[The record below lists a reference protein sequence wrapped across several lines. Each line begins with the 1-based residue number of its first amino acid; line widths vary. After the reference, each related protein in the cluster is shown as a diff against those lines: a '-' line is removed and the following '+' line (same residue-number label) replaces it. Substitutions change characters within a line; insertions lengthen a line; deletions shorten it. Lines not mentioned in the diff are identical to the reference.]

1 MAKWYEP
8 YLKVYEKPLAE
19 VPQKVIKV
27 IQSKLEA
34 LKEYEQPVV
43 SVVLICYNEET
54 HIASC
59 IWSLCENQCNV
70 PIEIIAINNNSLDAT
85 EDVLRQ
91 LGVTYYNETNKG
103 PGYARQCGLDHA
115 RGKYHICIDADTI
128 YPPHYIATHLNR
140 LIKPDVVCTFSLW
153 SFIPEKGRSKIGLWC
168 YESLRD
174 VHLSI
179 QAIKRP
185 ELCVRG
191 MAFAFKTEFGRK
203 FGFRTDIR
211 RGEDGS
217 LALAM
222 KPLGKLVLIHSRK
235 ARVMTG
241 YGTLKTDGSLL
252 NSFKIRLVKALVNI
266 FTLFTPKHKYDD
278 DKDNLI

>member
-1 MAKWYEP
+1 MTKWYKH
-8 YLKVYEKPLAE
+8 YLTVYEKPFAE
-19 VPQKVIKV
+19 VPQKTIKV
-27 IQSKLEA
+27 IQGKLEA

-54 HIASC
+54 RLTSC

-70 PIEIIAINNNSLDAT
+70 PIEIIAINNNSSDGT
-85 EDVLRQ
+85 ENVLQQ
-91 LGVTYYNETNKG
+91 LGVTYYNETQKG
-103 PGYARQCGLDHA
+103 PGHARQCGLDHA
-115 RGKYHICIDADTI
+115 RGKYHICIDADTM
-128 YPPHYIATHLNR
+128 YPPHYFATHLNS
-140 LIKPDVVCTFSLW
+140 LTKPDVVCTFSLW
-153 SFIPEKGRSKIGLWC
+153 SFIPEEGRSKVGLWC
-168 YESLRD
+168 YEFLRD

-191 MAFAFKTEFGRK
+191 MTFAFKTEAGRK

-222 KPLGKLVLIHSRK
+222 KPFGKLVFIHSRK
-235 ARVMTG
+235 ARALTG
-241 YGTLKTDGSLL
+241 YGTLKAEGSLFQ
-252 NSFKIRLVKALVNI
+252 SFKIRLIKAFSNI
-266 FTLFTPKHKYDD
+266 FALFTKRNKYDD
-278 DKDNLI
+278 NKDNLI

>member
-1 MAKWYEP
+1 MTKWYKP
-8 YLKVYEKPLAE
+8 YLEIYEKPFAE
-19 VPQKVIKV
+19 VPQKVIKA
-27 IQSKLEA
+27 IQGRLEA

-59 IWSLCENQCNV
+59 IGSLCDNKCNV
-70 PIEIIAINNNSLDAT
+70 PIEIIAINNNSLDDT
-85 EDVLRQ
+85 ENVLRQ

-128 YPPHYIATHLNR
+128 YPPHYIATHLNS
-140 LIKPDVVCTFSLW
+140 LMKPDVVCTFSLW
-153 SFIPEKGRSKIGLWC
+153 SFIPEEGRSKIGLWC
-168 YESLRD
+168 YEFLRD

-191 MAFAFKTEFGRK
+191 MTFAFKTDEGRK

-217 LALAM
+217 LALTM
-222 KPLGKLVLIHSRK
+222 KPLGKLVFIHSRK

-266 FTLFTPKHKYDD
+266 STLFTPKNKYDD